1 MASVAVRQ
9 DSADWDFFSEFEK
22 YEDVKVTTDQ
32 KIRIKKHK
40 EYMDAPRPLSEL
52 QTGMV
57 WHAQIVDEKYNSEY
71 API

>member
-1 MASVAVRQ
+1 MHVAVRQ
-9 DSADWDFFSEFEK
+9 DSELAGGAWSDFEK

-71 API
+71 ALI